1 MLTRRFFLKDGGIAV
16 AGLGLLPSFLARAAA
31 TNRRRRKNKI
41 LISIFQ
47 RGAAD
52 GLNMVVPFAERTYYN
67 LRPSIAIPPPRRGSS
82 QSGNGEASMDLDGFF
97 ALHPALA
104 PFYRL
109 YQQGHL
115 AIVNAAGSPHN
126 TRSHFDAQDFME
138 TATLGAKSTTDGW
151 LNRHLS
157 SQSEADATPFRA
169 VALGSSLPRTLQGRA
184 PALAMSSIREF
195 RVLAGEERFR
205 TLYDGD
211 DSDFLYGTGQEMLG
225 AIEFL
230 RHANPEQYR
239 PAPGIEYPRSRF
251 GQSLRQ
257 IAQLIKAGIGLEL
270 AFADLGGWDTHAR
283 QGSLNGQLPNRL
295 ADFGRG
301 IAALYADLGDRM
313 EDVVILTMSEFGRTV
328 AENGNRGTDHGHANA
343 MFVMGGIVRGG
354 RVHGKW
360 PGLAREQ
367 LYEGRDLALSTDF
380 RDVFAELIASHL
392 GNQNL
397 NAVFPGFNEQPANFP
412 GLLKA

>member
-1 MLTRRFFLKDGGIAV
+1 
-16 AGLGLLPSFLARAAA
+16 
-31 TNRRRRKNKI
+31 
-41 LISIFQ
+41 
-47 RGAAD
+47 
-52 GLNMVVPFAERTYYN
+52 
-67 LRPSIAIPPPRRGSS
+67 
-82 QSGNGEASMDLDGFF
+82 MDLDGFF

-138 TATLGAKSTTDGW
+138 TATPGVKSTTDGW

-169 VALGSSLPRTLQGRA
+169 VALGSSLPRTLRGRA

-205 TLYDGD
+205 TLYGGDG
-211 DSDFLYGTGQEMLG
+211 SDFLYGTGQEMLG

-230 RHANPEQYR
+230 RRANPEQYR
-239 PAPGIEYPRSRF
+239 PARGIEYPRSRF

-257 IAQLIKAGIGLEL
+257 IAQLIKAGIGLEV

-283 QGSLNGQLPNRL
+283 QGSLSGQLPNRL

-313 EDVVILTMSEFGRTV
+313 EDVVILTMSEFGRTA

-343 MFVMGGIVRGG
+343 MFVMGGMVRGG
-354 RVHGKW
+354 KVYGKW
-360 PGLAREQ
+360 PGLGREQ

-397 NAVFPGFNEQPANFP
+397 SAVFPGFDAQPANFP

>member
-1 MLTRRFFLKDGGIAV
+1 
-16 AGLGLLPSFLARAAA
+16 
-31 TNRRRRKNKI
+31 
-41 LISIFQ
+41 
-47 RGAAD
+47 
-52 GLNMVVPFAERTYYN
+52 
-67 LRPSIAIPPPRRGSS
+67 
-82 QSGNGEASMDLDGFF
+82 MDLDGFF

-138 TATLGAKSTTDGW
+138 TATPGVKATTDGW

-157 SQSEADATPFRA
+157 SQSQAGATPFRA
-169 VALGSSLPRTLQGRA
+169 VALGSSLPRTLRGRA

-205 TLYDGD
+205 TLYGGDG
-211 DSDFLYGTGQEMLG
+211 SDFLYGTGQEMLG

-230 RHANPEQYR
+230 RRANPEQYR

-257 IAQLIKAGIGLEL
+257 IAQLIKADIGLEV

-354 RVHGKW
+354 RVYGKW

-397 NAVFPGFNEQPANFP
+397 SAVFPGFDAQPANFP

>member
-1 MLTRRFFLKDGGIAV
+1 MLTRRFFLKESGIAV
-16 AGLGLLPSFLARAAA
+16 AGLGLVPSFLARAAV
-31 TNRRRRKNKI
+31 TNRSRRKNKT
-41 LISIFQ
+41 LIAIFQ

-52 GLNMVVPFAERTYYN
+52 GLNMVVPFAERAYYN
-67 LRPSIAIPPPRRGSS
+67 LRPSIAIPAPRRGSA
-82 QSGNGEASMDLDGFF
+82 QSGAAAMDLDGFF

-109 YQQGHL
+109 YQEGHL
-115 AIVNAAGSPHN
+115 AIVQAAGSPHSS
-126 TRSHFDAQDFME
+126 RSHFDAQDFME
-138 TATLGAKSTTDGW
+138 TATPGVKSTSDGW
-151 LNRHLS
+151 LNRHLA
-157 SQSEADATPFRA
+157 SQPRPGATPFRA
-169 VALGSSLPRTLQGRA
+169 VALGPALPRTLRGRA

-205 TLYDGD
+205 TLYGGDG
-211 DSDFLYGTGQEMLG
+211 SDLLYGTGQEMLG
-225 AIEFL
+225 AIDFL
-230 RHANPEQYR
+230 RRANPEQYR
-239 PAPGIEYPRSRF
+239 PARGVQYPRGRF

-257 IAQLIKAGIGLEL
+257 IAQLIKANVGLEV
-270 AFADLGGWDTHAR
+270 AFADPGGWDTHAR
-283 QGSLNGQLPNRL
+283 QGSLTGQLPNL
-295 ADFGRG
+295 LTNFSRG

-343 MFVMGGIVRGG
+343 MFVLGGVVRGAKVYG
-354 RVHGKW
+354 QW

-397 NAVFPGFNEQPANFP
+397 TSVFPGFDAQPANFL
-412 GLLKA
+412 GLLQS